1 MAPTDEGTL
10 SHIFICKN
18 MEKAKEHLEEKYA
31 TSRHILYEKD
41 DFLLDDAKALI
52 KEAYIAEA
60 QPKYLLVCA
69 KSYRI
74 EAQNALLK
82 ILEEPPR
89 NIVFILCAT
98 AKTALLPTIR
108 SRLVLQEL
116 NVTYERQSSG
126 LDLKRLDIAQMYA
139 FVQAHQNVEK
149 NDLKAMV
156 QTIICEAVDVHKL
169 RFSERELDYFGKLV
183 HLCELNTRAQ
193 TILIALLLC
202 VLQRKHP

>member
-1 MAPTDEGTL
+1 
-10 SHIFICKN
+10 
-18 MEKAKEHLEEKYA
+18 
-31 TSRHILYEKD
+31 
-41 DFLLDDAKALI
+41 
-52 KEAYIAEA
+52 
-60 QPKYLLVCA
+60 
-69 KSYRI
+69 
-74 EAQNALLK
+74 
-82 ILEEPPR
+82 
-89 NIVFILCAT
+89 
-98 AKTALLPTIR
+98 
-108 SRLVLQEL
+108 
-116 NVTYERQSSG
+116 
-126 LDLKRLDIAQMYA
+126 MYA